1 MTNQK
6 TDILSM
12 RSPEFGRLRV
22 DQVMTTVVMDAVPES
37 RADVVG
43 SFIMEGSSAVPVM
56 EAGGRVVGIV
66 SEFDLL
72 AALER
77 EKNLSELSAEDVMT
91 RHVVCVPEDLCL
103 GRAIHLLHAYH
114 LICMPV
120 VDHEGKLVGMLS
132 RRDILREYL
141 NSGAASCVL

>member
-37 RADVVG
+37 RADDVG
-43 SFIMEGSSAVPVM
+43 SFIMERSSAVPVM
-56 EAGGRVVGIV
+56 EGGRVVGIV

-103 GRAIHLLHAYH
+103 TRAIYLLHAYH

-120 VDHEGKLVGMLS
+120 VDQEGKLVGMLS

-141 NSGAASCVL
+141 NSGAALCVL